1 MKKFNLSFLFLIGAC
16 LTVVTALAQTNSVP
30 SSPTSLTDFP
40 TSTDAL
46 WSYAISIVSPVLVW
60 LLAKYAPMI
69 PKPFLPV
76 VTPLIGLGLGFTLN
90 KLAGANLG
98 WVDMAKAGA
107 LAVFIRETTN
117 QWITRQ
123 LNGEAAADKAAA
135 AAPAPSTPP
144 TPPVNKVP

>member
-1 MKKFNLSFLFLIGAC
+1 MKKFNFSVLLLIGVC
-16 LTVVTALAQTNSVP
+16 LAAVTALAQTNSVP
-30 SSPTSLTDFP
+30 SNPTSLSDFP

-46 WSYAISIVSPVLVW
+46 WSYAISIVAPVLVW

-76 VTPLIGLGLGFTLN
+76 VTPLIGLGLGFALN

-117 QWITRQ
+117 QWITKQ

-135 AAPAPSTPP
+135 ATPP
-144 TPPVNKVP
+144 PAPPVNKAP